1 MIRPNISGILYGVAV
16 DSNDKIIITGGISQG
31 NNWDYY
37 TDKYIDITPP
47 LVQLVK
53 PQEKNLYI
61 FNYKI
66 FKLPKN
72 TIIFGKINI
81 LINAENLS
89 DISKVEFYIDKEF
102 RETIYEPSYRF
113 LWNNKTFGKH
123 SIKIMAY
130 DEFGCIKKYEF
141 VVWKFF

>member
-1 MIRPNISGILYGVAV
+1 M
-16 DSNDKIIITGGISQG
+16 
-31 NNWDYY
+31 
-37 TDKYIDITPP
+37 DITPP
-47 LVQLVK
+47 SVQLVK

-89 DISKVEFYIDKEF
+89 DISKVEFYIDKEL
-102 RETIYEPSYRF
+102 RETVYESSYQF

-130 DEFGCIKKYEF
+130 DEFGCINKYES